1 MCVCMPISILY
12 CDVKKKM
19 MLNSYKVDF
28 ISGNFN
34 IYVDSSLP
42 IAVVGQAEVPAGWIN
57 ATIGY
62 LNQTNENYKFKV
74 IVEEG
79 SNVVFQD
86 GE

>member
-1 MCVCMPISILY
+1 MPI
-12 CDVKKKM
+12 
-19 MLNSYKVDF
+19 
-28 ISGNFN
+28 
-34 IYVDSSLP
+34 
-42 IAVVGQAEVPAGWIN
+42 VVIGSAEVPAEWID

-79 SNVVFQD
+79 SNVVFQN